1 MDDGL
6 VRGTQAASESFY
18 ADLAVRF
25 KYKPPKFLSQTTS
38 LEFCGFVISES
49 QDEHGNLVRTM
60 DCTAEVEKLIQ
71 LAGISIPHIITE
83 SQMPDAGWFRNCI
96 GPDTSGEV

>member
-6 VRGTQAASESFY
+6 VRGTPLAVDSFC

-25 KYKPPKFLSQTTS
+25 NFKPPKFLSQHNS

-49 QDEHGNLVRTM
+49 QDEHGRLVRTM
-60 DCTAEVEKLIQ
+60 DCTGEVAKLIQ
-71 LAGISIPHIITE
+71 LAGVSIPHI
-83 SQMPDAGWFRNCI
+83 RK
-96 GPDTSGEV
+96 